1 MSLLDSSCYSELESY
16 NWKIIHVFKTHKE
29 TERSK
34 TEPMKLNLDQKQK
47 HNQQK
52 QRNQIERSTMKPN
65 PERSKTKKAPG
76 NSLEPRWRMLR
87 LNPRT

>member
-1 MSLLDSSCYSELESY
+1 
-16 NWKIIHVFKTHKE
+16 
-29 TERSK
+29 
-34 TEPMKLNLDQKQK
+34 MKLNLDQKQK